1 MCVTQGE
8 SVMKLFRA
16 LIFDVD
22 GTLAET
28 EEVHR
33 RAFVPASPITS
44 IFRTISKMSCSPL
57 PS

>member
-1 MCVTQGE
+1 
-8 SVMKLFRA
+8 MKLFRA

-44 IFRTISKMSCSPL
+44 IFRIIPTMSCSRS